1 MIKNTNIKLLS
12 VLVFGLYL
20 FAGTTTAQNLE
31 GGILIGGSNYNG
43 DLSGRFIDVTQSHMA
58 GGVLVRYNLDERWTL
73 KGYFGYGK
81 ISGSDNHSTH
91 NPYNFKRNLHFFSDI
106 FEMSGHIEYNLL
118 KIDNRYYS
126 RRPYVPYVFIGL
138 GVYNFN
144 PKTITNNTVYELQPL
159 GTEGQGTTTYNDLE
173 KYALTQFCV
182 PFGAGIK
189 KKISRRW
196 TIGFEV
202 GCRYTFTNY
211 LDDVGGTYASVGVIR
226 NSNGEIAAILS
237 DRSGDSNKGVPI
249 FSEGDKRSNK
259 QFKVNDMYF
268 FGGLTIT
275 FKIKGKTLC
284 PRFN

>member
-1 MIKNTNIKLLS
+1 MHTYIKLL
-12 VLVFGLYL
+12 LVYFFGWFL
-20 FAGTTTAQNLE
+20 FAGHTQAQNLE

-43 DLSGRFIDVTQSHMA
+43 DLSGRLVDVAQTHLAA
-58 GGVLVRYNLDERWTL
+58 GALVRYNLDQRWTL

-81 ISGSDNHSTH
+81 ISGSDDQSTH
-91 NPYNFKRNLHFFSDI
+91 NTYNYNRNLDFYTDI

-118 KIDNRYYS
+118 KVDNRYYS
-126 RRPYVPYVFIGL
+126 KRPFVPYVFIGL

-144 PKTITNNTVYELQPL
+144 PKTTINNTVFELQPL
-159 GTEGQGTTTYNDLE
+159 GTEGQGTTTYNELE

-196 TIGFEV
+196 TLGVEI

-211 LDDVGGTYASVGVIR
+211 LDDVGGKYASVGVIR
-226 NSNGEIAAILS
+226 NSNGEVAAVLS
-237 DRSGDSNKGVPI
+237 DRSGERNADGLPI
-249 FSEGDKRSNK
+249 YNEGDKRSNK
-259 QFKVNDMYF
+259 QFDVNDMYF
-268 FGGLTIT
+268 FGGLTVT
-275 FKIKGKTLC
+275 FKLKGKTLC